1 MIEAQIISK
10 LLNGGDIE
18 LLLNENI
25 SSDYFI
31 TYNKE
36 AKFIY
41 NHYNEYR
48 KLPTKETF
56 LGKFNEFEFVSD
68 KEDWNY
74 LILGLRESYMF
85 NQLAQTLNGIVKDV
99 EEDSLSAYQKLKNKI
114 AELEDIRPIT
124 SNDIIKNAKDRLD
137 TFNKKIESDT
147 ANTIPIGLKEID
159 DAIGGWQ
166 LGEEL
171 VTIMARTN
179 QGKSWILIDLLMN
192 AWKEGKRVGLY
203 SGEMSS
209 EQVGYRFDALYQHF
223 SNLALMR
230 GSKEEKEKYEKYI
243 EELQKAENCFV
254 VITPKD
260 LGHQATVNDIDFM
273 IKKYNLD
280 IVGIDQFSLMQDYR
294 TNYKEQLRIKLGNI
308 SQDLFNLSMKY
319 HIPVLALS
327 QANRAAAKTDT
338 PELEHMSESD
348 AISQNSSKVIS
359 MSRVGQEL
367 KLEVVKNRYGS
378 VGGQFVYLWD
388 IDKGEFK
395 FSRYG
400 NEKTASKED
409 ESLSRR
415 NNEEES
421 PF

>member
-68 KEDWNY
+68 KEDWSY
-74 LILGLRESYMF
+74 LILGLREGYMF

-137 TFNKKIESDT
+137 TFNKKIDSDT

-243 EELQKAENCFV
+243 EELQKAENCFI

-280 IVGIDQFSLMQDYR
+280 IVGID
-294 TNYKEQLRIKLGNI
+294 
-308 SQDLFNLSMKY
+308 
-319 HIPVLALS
+319 
-327 QANRAAAKTDT
+327 
-338 PELEHMSESD
+338 
-348 AISQNSSKVIS
+348 
-359 MSRVGQEL
+359 
-367 KLEVVKNRYGS
+367 
-378 VGGQFVYLWD
+378 
-388 IDKGEFK
+388 
-395 FSRYG
+395 
-400 NEKTASKED
+400 
-409 ESLSRR
+409 
-415 NNEEES
+415 
-421 PF
+421 